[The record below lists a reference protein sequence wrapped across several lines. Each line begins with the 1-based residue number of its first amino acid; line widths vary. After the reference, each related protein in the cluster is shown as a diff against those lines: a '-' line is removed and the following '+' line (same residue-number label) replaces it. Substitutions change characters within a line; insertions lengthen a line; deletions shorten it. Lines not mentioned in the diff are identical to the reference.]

1 MISGCRSQYNQSVVA
16 LLVASYALDIILLKF
31 IGFIVPSDSLAPFI
45 LIATLIS
52 VMCAFREMWISFINH
67 KFLPQID
74 VDRHRAKFILK
85 CTIVLMGLISVLEL
99 TIRLYKFPLLLVV
112 SFCLLFFGYK
122 KVLSQEIDK
131 LLEST
136 SVSLKTPSL
145 DYINFILIL
154 GLVSARLVA
163 WGSIEVCGVKK
174 IIWYVASLSLLIA
187 QLVQRDLITQR
198 SNEFHMIESNRKI
211 TYLYQSGKGKA

>member
-1 MISGCRSQYNQSVVA
+1 
-16 LLVASYALDIILLKF
+16 
-31 IGFIVPSDSLAPFI
+31 
-45 LIATLIS
+45 
-52 VMCAFREMWISFINH
+52 
-67 KFLPQID
+67 
-74 VDRHRAKFILK
+74 
-85 CTIVLMGLISVLEL
+85 MGLISVLEL